1 MLISDW
7 SSDVCSS
14 DLTVR
19 YSILDKTSQGFK
31 IMRVNFYNDIETG
44 FEYVVTSLSEESGDY
59 ITGFTV
65 VNLEEP
71 DKSDISAY
79 TRYLRKVSV
88 YLCCLKR
95 ADRKSTRLNS
105 SH

>member
-1 MLISDW
+1 
-7 SSDVCSS
+7 
-14 DLTVR
+14 
-19 YSILDKTSQGFK
+19 
-31 IMRVNFYNDIETG
+31 MRVNFYNDIETG

-95 ADRKSTRLNS
+95 DGFELPASFKTKFRSEERRVGKECVSTCRYRWWRY
-105 SH
+105 H